1 MPTTITLPRE
11 DLRVLR
17 AYLDAVAERLG
28 SPRPFLE
35 RAGVVTLAAVAEN
48 FRRGGVP
55 AWRPL
60 APLTLAARRG
70 GQGGR
75 PLVDTG
81 SLRDSWDMEV
91 TERRLVVFS
100 RAKVAVYHQFGTRP
114 HQIRPRNPSGWLT
127 IPLGPRAPLGLG
139 RGRPF
144 LIAEPSRQGWRR
156 RHAAEGERGRRGAV
170 LFVRVV
176 NHPGVPA
183 RPMLPAPRDLMPKL
197 LATARQLLA
206 LPPPQ
211 GRP

>member
-28 SPRPFLE
+28 SPRPFLQ

-55 AWRPL
+55 AWKPL

-70 GQGGR
+70 GHGGQ

-114 HQIRPRNPSGWLT
+114 HLIRPRNPNGWLA
-127 IPLGPRAPLGLG
+127 IPLGPRTAPLALG
-139 RGRPF
+139 RGRPS
-144 LIAEPSRQGWRR
+144 LAGPGLRGRR
-156 RHAAEGERGRRGAV
+156 RRRATEGERGRRGAV
-170 LFVRVV
+170 LFVRAV

-197 LATARQLLA
+197 IATARQLLA
-206 LPPPQ
+206 LPPP
-211 GRP
+211 GRHA